1 MFNLYT
7 LIGAG
12 IGALFLV
19 SMVVALF
26 LRRVVPTNEVHIV
39 QSARKTTSYGKD
51 TGHGNSYYA
60 YPSWL
65 PFIGVVRVSL
75 PMSVFDLDLHDYE
88 AYDSGRLPFKV
99 DVKSFFRIDDSNVAA
114 QRVASFQEL
123 KDQLHAIV
131 QGAVRVVLASHDLEE
146 IMQGRSKFG
155 EAFTN
160 EVREQLKNWGVAC
173 VKNIELM
180 DIRDSKDNHVIAQIM
195 AKKKSHIE
203 MESRTAVAENT
214 KLAQIAEI
222 EAKKETDL
230 QAQEAKQTV
239 GLKVIETERQIELQ
253 KQSQI
258 QVVKEQEKLTK
269 EKQMAVIKVEQ
280 LKTAEIEQEVQI
292 VRANQEKQK
301 AVIAAEGE
309 KQRSIITAEGEKEKL
324 VIAARGQLEANKNVA
339 EGNLELT
346 RREAEG
352 INLVGSAK
360 AAAEKAMLLAPV
372 EAQTTLAKEIG
383 SNENYQKY
391 LITIR
396 QVEASQAV
404 GVEQAKALMNAEI
417 KIVSTAGTPGAGVSS
432 ARELFSANGGVN
444 LGSMLEGFASTE
456 VGKKVVNSV
465 LGDKSNGVVKA
476 D

>member
-1 MFNLYT
+1 MLDP
-7 LIGAG
+7 LVLGGA
-12 IGALFLV
+12 AA
-19 SMVVALF
+19 VVLLGTVVFISLF

-39 QSARKTTSYGKD
+39 QSSKKTTSYGKD
-51 TGHGNSYYA
+51 TGHGNTYYA
-60 YPSWL
+60 YPAWF

-75 PMSVFDLDLHDYE
+75 PMSVFDLDLQNYE
-88 AYDSGRLPFKV
+88 AYDKGRLPFHV

-146 IMQGRSKFG
+146 IMTGRSQFG
-155 EAFTN
+155 DAFTK
-160 EVREQLKNWGVAC
+160 EVKEQLKNWGVAA

-180 DIRDSKDNHVIAQIM
+180 DIRDGKESQVIHQIM

-203 MESRTAVAENT
+203 MESRSEVAKNN

-230 QAQEAKQTV
+230 QAQDAKQMV
-239 GLKVIETERQIELQ
+239 GLKVIETERQVELQ
-253 KQSQI
+253 KQA
-258 QVVKEQEKLTK
+258 QVQAVKEQEKLTK
-269 EKQMAVIKVEQ
+269 EKQMAVVKVEQ
-280 LKTAEIEQEVQI
+280 LRAAEIEQEVQV

-301 AVIAAEGE
+301 AVITAEGE

-346 RREAEG
+346 KREAEG
-352 INLVGSAK
+352 IALVGSAK

-396 QVEASQAV
+396 QVEAGQAV

-417 KIVSTAGTPGAGVSS
+417 KIVSTAGTPSAGISS
-432 ARELFSANGGVN
+432 ARDLFSANGGVN
-444 LGSMLEGFASTE
+444 LGGMLEGFASTE

-465 LGDKSNGVVKA
+465 LGDKTNGVVKA